1 MNRFSYA
8 PVFPKQQLFI
18 SLSPSL
24 LSFIHFHPL
33 SLCLSLSLKLLQSAL
48 SVHPDKVEK
57 TIDEIMALKKINPDT
72 NPQ

>member
-24 LSFIHFHPL
+24 LSFIHLLPL
-33 SLCLSLSLKLLQSAL
+33 SLCLSLFEAPAVCAQCPSRQSGEN
-48 SVHPDKVEK
+48 H
-57 TIDEIMALKKINPDT
+57 
-72 NPQ
+72 